1 MAHYVIVGGGL
12 AAGTAVETLRDEG
25 FDGDV
30 TVVAAEQHPPYQRP
44 PLSKGYLQGEE
55 GTDAVILHPA
65 DWYRDGRAELRTGVA
80 AIALDPAAHRLE
92 LEDGSSLT
100 YDALLLATGSSPRRL
115 PLEGA
120 DLAGVRMLRTID
132 DSDALAAELRGGGK
146 RLVLIGSGWIGMEV
160 AATARSLGNEVTV
173 LERDPIPLAAA
184 VGDEMGAV
192 FRDLHLE
199 KGVDLRPSVQVERIT
214 GSDRAEAVVVGGEEV
229 PADLVVIGVGA
240 VPNVSLA
247 EDAGI
252 TVDNGIRTGSALR
265 TSASD
270 VYAAGDVANA
280 YHPVIQRHLRSEHW
294 DNALKAG
301 AVVAR
306 SMLGMPA
313 SHDSIPYFYTDQFDL
328 GMELSGYPPLM
339 KDAQLVTRGDVAG
352 REFIAFWH
360 DGKRVVGA
368 MNVNVWDVQDDLQKL
383 IRDAKPVS
391 PDELR
396 DESVDLERLA
406 AS

>member
-12 AAGTAVETLRDEG
+12 AAGTAVEKLRDEG
-25 FDGDV
+25 FDGDL

-44 PLSKGYLQGEE
+44 PLSKGFLAGEE
-55 GTDAVILHPA
+55 GRDAVILHDA
-65 DWYRDGRAELRTGVA
+65 AWYEEKGVGLRTGVTA
-80 AIALDPAAHRLE
+80 TSLEPAGQSLALD
-92 LEDGSSLT
+92 DGSTLT

-115 PLEGA
+115 PLDGA
-120 DLAGVRMLRTID
+120 DLEGVRTLRTLD
-132 DSDALAAELRGGGK
+132 DSDALAAELRGGGR

-160 AATARSLGNEVTV
+160 AATAKTLGNEVTV
-173 LERDPIPLAAA
+173 LERGRVPLEAAL
-184 VGDEMGAV
+184 GEDMGAV

-199 KGVDLRPSVQVERIT
+199 KGVDLRASVQVERIA
-214 GSDRAEAVVVGGEEV
+214 GAGRVSGVFVDGEEI

-247 EDAGI
+247 ERAGI
-252 TVDNGIRTGSALR
+252 DVDNGIVVDERLR
-265 TSASD
+265 TDASNIF
-270 VYAAGDVANA
+270 AAGDVANA

-301 AVVAR
+301 EVAAR

-339 KDAQLVTRGDVAG
+339 KDARVVTRGDVAT

-360 DGKRVVGA
+360 DGTRIVGA
-368 MNVNVWDVQDDLQKL
+368 MNVNVWDVQEQLQRL
-383 IRDAKPVS
+383 IRDAAPVTA
-391 PDELR
+391 DALR
-396 DESVDLERLA
+396 DGSIALNELA
-406 AS
+406 P